1 MFIER
6 FFVEGLAHASYLF
19 GSEGEAAVVD
29 PRRDVDEYIE
39 AASRHGARIVAVF
52 ETHPHADFA
61 SGHVELAQRTGAKI
75 YVSHLLAATYEHVDL
90 RDGDKVKVGYLEVTG
105 LETPGHSPDS
115 MSFYVEG
122 GETPWLFSGDVLFVG
137 DVGRPD
143 LRDATDDPHA
153 MAEALYDTLNR
164 FWQLPGATMVY
175 PAHGAGSLCG
185 RKIGGAPSTTIAAER
200 EQNWATRF
208 STREEFAAAMTS
220 NLPDRP
226 HFFRSSVALNL
237 HGVRPLAEVPR
248 PRELTATEAY
258 DLHERQPGA
267 AILDVRPAAQW
278 MQGHIAGSTQ
288 IGGDSPMFSTWTG
301 FLYTIER
308 PLILVA
314 DTREQVEAVWLDLA
328 RIGYERILGWTPARE
343 SDWARAGFEVTQ
355 GQEMEACELC
365 RWPGRVLD
373 VRTPGEWERGHVA
386 EAMHIPLSQLE
397 SRLDEVPHKP
407 LAVLCGS
414 GYRSA
419 IAYSLLEQAGHE
431 RMVNVRGG
439 WGAYANCGCQEPD
452 ATDVTCPAPVLAV
465 A

>member
-208 STREEFAAAMTS
+208 STREEFVART
-220 NLPDRP
+220 
-226 HFFRSSVALNL
+226 SSV
-237 HGVRPLAEVPR
+237 RPWR
-248 PRELTATEAY
+248 
-258 DLHERQPGA
+258 
-267 AILDVRPAAQW
+267 
-278 MQGHIAGSTQ
+278 
-288 IGGDSPMFSTWTG
+288 
-301 FLYTIER
+301 
-308 PLILVA
+308 
-314 DTREQVEAVWLDLA
+314 
-328 RIGYERILGWTPARE
+328 
-343 SDWARAGFEVTQ
+343 
-355 GQEMEACELC
+355 
-365 RWPGRVLD
+365 
-373 VRTPGEWERGHVA
+373 
-386 EAMHIPLSQLE
+386 
-397 SRLDEVPHKP
+397 
-407 LAVLCGS
+407 
-414 GYRSA
+414 
-419 IAYSLLEQAGHE
+419 
-431 RMVNVRGG
+431 
-439 WGAYANCGCQEPD
+439 
-452 ATDVTCPAPVLAV
+452 
-465 A
+465 